1 MHTRVTSRRWTAEEV
16 AELRRLSHHAPAEA
30 IAAAL
35 GRTVSAIRTKAAQ
48 KRMALHNDAP
58 RQGPPRLRL
67 PWEQAA
73 APLDMSA
80 SAHET
85 GKGKWW

>member
-1 MHTRVTSRRWTAEEV
+1 MDLPKKSPSWDGSGA
-16 AELRRLSHHAPAEA
+16 SPPAEA

-35 GRTVSAIRTKAAQ
+35 GRTVSAAIRTKAAQ

-67 PWEQAA
+67 PWEQA
-73 APLDMSA
+73 PGPPDMSA